1 LTYPLD
7 AVRLIHL
14 ERLAAFDSPEARFRR
29 EWAKQ
34 SEIDRLKARLTR
46 AREAHKV
53 ATAQ

>member
-1 LTYPLD
+1 LFNPLD
-7 AVRLIHL
+7 TVRLIHL
-14 ERLAAFDSPEARFRR
+14 ERLTAFDSPEARFRR

-46 AREAHKV
+46 VREALRV

>member
-1 LTYPLD
+1 MFNPLD

-29 EWAKQ
+29 EWQQQ

-46 AREAHKV
+46 VRGALKV